1 MKTKILKSVLAL
13 KEKRLTELSRDIGI
27 SYSALYRKLR
37 GSSSFNAIEIKKIS
51 EVLGLSNDEIF
62 DIFFT

>member
-13 KEKRLTELSRDIGI
+13 KEKKLTELSKDIGI
-27 SYSALYRKLR
+27 SYSALYKKLR
-37 GSSSFNAIEIKKIS
+37 GLSTFNAIEIKKIS
-51 EVLGLSNDEIF
+51 EVLGLSNEEIF